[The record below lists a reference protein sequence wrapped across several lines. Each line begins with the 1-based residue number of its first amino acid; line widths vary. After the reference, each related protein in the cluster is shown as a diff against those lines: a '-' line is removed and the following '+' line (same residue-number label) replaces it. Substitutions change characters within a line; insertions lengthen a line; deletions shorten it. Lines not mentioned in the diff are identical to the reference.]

1 MEQSL
6 RKEELAV
13 RKKERPRV
21 ANPTSTATATTAA
34 ADDTAGTEPVYAN
47 TPRTSSST
55 TTAAK
60 PDVSGFVTKNYS
72 KVSSEGTFETWI
84 YIYILYLHIIII
96 IIIIIFIS

>member
-34 ADDTAGTEPVYAN
+34 ADDTAGTDTEPVYAN

-55 TTAAK
+55 TTAANQML
-60 PDVSGFVTKNYS
+60 VA
-72 KVSSEGTFETWI
+72 
-84 YIYILYLHIIII
+84 LLQRIIPK
-96 IIIIIFIS
+96 